1 MLFHSTMKIYF
12 PIKKWYS
19 YSSSMIFNRKNL
31 ESKERNIYYTLFEI
45 FLFSFRENPTIRS
58 TAIDCRRHDGRAA
71 RGVSRAYEQR
81 EKNERKILVVIG
93 SVTKVASHK
102 SRPRVEKRLVTDVTW
117 SRCEISYKRNQGQ
130 PFPFRIVI
138 RIDLGRCYIFRHET
152 FERIYHDRRLYK
164 RDREIFFEMSK
175 KCL

>member
-1 MLFHSTMKIYF
+1 
-12 PIKKWYS
+12 
-19 YSSSMIFNRKNL
+19 MIFVQITRHRRSLIGKISNQKRGIFIIRYLKYFY
-31 ESKERNIYYTLFEI
+31 SRFERILQSDQ
-45 FLFSFRENPTIRS
+45 LRS
-58 TAIDCRRHDGRAA
+58 IAGDTMVELHEECHG
-71 RGVSRAYEQR
+71 QR

-164 RDREIFFEMSK
+164 RDREIFFETSK